1 MILLFPIH
9 FYDKFNI
16 DSDEQNERIVKIRDY
31 IERIE
36 NLNDEK
42 DLSIVCG
49 DFNSDFQYEHLKEY
63 IMCKDLWPEI
73 VASTDDSPKSI
84 LMQQADYIGKKTEG
98 RIQGY
103 VETTDGK
110 YYETKKDMNNLIK
123 RSENDLCHKLYI
135 RVPDMNNVRFLIA
148 SVLQNP
154 FQIFPCHIYDEV
166 NEKEFN
172 NISNNDKV
180 IEILKSILQS
190 EKMVTLL
197 SSLL

>member
-84 LMQQADYIGKKTEG
+84 LMQQAEYIGKKTEG
-98 RIQGY
+98 RILGY

>member
-1 MILLFPIH
+1 MILQ
-9 FYDKFNI
+9 KNI
-16 DSDEQNERIVKIRDY
+16 NVERRRQYKRRQIFR
-31 IERIE
+31 
-36 NLNDEK
+36 
-42 DLSIVCG
+42 SSS
-49 DFNSDFQYEHLKEY
+49 SDFQYEHLKEY

-84 LMQQADYIGKKTEG
+84 LMQQAEYIGKKTEG
-98 RIQGY
+98 RILGY